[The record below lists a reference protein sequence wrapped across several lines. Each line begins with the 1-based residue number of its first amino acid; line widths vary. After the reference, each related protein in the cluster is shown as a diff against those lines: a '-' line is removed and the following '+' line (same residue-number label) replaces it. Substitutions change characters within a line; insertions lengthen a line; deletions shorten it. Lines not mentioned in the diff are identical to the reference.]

1 MTTTSRISIT
11 QGHRNFMH
19 SSFYLKVA
27 LFDVQSQDFGVLRLI
42 RVELSS
48 RRSGTKFRL
57 HRHSEMSLFPI
68 HLFKSGTPY
77 CELFWG
83 L

>member
-1 MTTTSRISIT
+1 M
-11 QGHRNFMH
+11 QG
-19 SSFYLKVA
+19 SFYLKVA
-27 LFDVQSQDFGVLRLI
+27 LFGVESQDLGFLRLI
-42 RVELSS
+42 VVELSS
-48 RRSGTKFRL
+48 KRCGTKYRL

-83 L
+83 LQVIHEFECS